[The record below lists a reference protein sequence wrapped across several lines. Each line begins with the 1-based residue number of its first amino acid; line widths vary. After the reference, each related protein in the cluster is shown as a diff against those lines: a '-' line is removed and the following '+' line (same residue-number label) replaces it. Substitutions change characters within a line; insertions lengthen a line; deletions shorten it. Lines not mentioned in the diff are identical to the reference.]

1 LPNNSAFLYCDEA
14 GNYDFTEQGSK
25 YFLVTCVVMTRTFD
39 HCIPLYALKYDRLQS
54 GIDIDR
60 ALNCLRFH
68 ASYDVQALRDDVY
81 KIIVKNLSSF
91 SVYTAIIDK
100 DGLDGSQRNDYSL
113 YAMGMIPLL
122 DAVLETEDFDDVDS
136 LTIVTD
142 SIPGK
147 RRWEAVRGAMKSR
160 LKKWTT
166 VTGRPFLIYHHLS
179 STDMNLQVV
188 DYVSWAIQRKWE
200 RDDERSYV
208 YIKDAII
215 KELLVCG
222 QSGKDVAEK
231 DSEWTVPKRRP
242 PHLSFSGSPQGVLIG
257 REERL

>member
-1 LPNNSAFLYCDEA
+1 M
-14 GNYDFTEQGSK
+14 K
-25 YFLVTCVVMTRTFD
+25 RTFD

-54 GIDIDR
+54 GIDVDR

-81 KIIVKNLSSF
+81 KIIVDNLDSF
-91 SVYTAIIDK
+91 SAYTAIINK
-100 DGLDGSQRNDYSL
+100 EGLDSSQRNDYSL
-113 YAMGMIPLL
+113 YAKGMIPLL
-122 DAVLETEDFDDVDS
+122 DAVLDTEGFDDVDS

-147 RRWEAVRGAMKSR
+147 KRWEAVRGAMKSK
-160 LKKWTT
+160 LKKWSTA
-166 VTGRPFLIYHHLS
+166 TGKPFLIYHHLS

-208 YIKDAII
+208 YIKDAIK
-215 KELLVCG
+215 KELLG
-222 QSGKDVAEK
+222 SEQGGKNTVEK
-231 DSEWTVPKRRP
+231 NVD
-242 PHLSFSGSPQGVLIG
+242 
-257 REERL
+257 